1 MKKTL
6 VSLLCICSLS
16 LTACIGGSDKED
28 LGQWM
33 QTASAGLHGKVE
45 PLPELLA
52 YQPYDIQYAAA
63 GSPFA
68 PQRLEE
74 ARRKAQGNRPN
85 TNRAREILENYELNQ
100 LRLTGTINQSK
111 QYFGLIQTPDGA
123 IYRVKPG
130 NYIGP
135 NFGVVKRI
143 TETELALEETVEDI
157 NGEWIQQETSLYLLQ
172 QDQGQKP

>member
-1 MKKTL
+1 MKKSLTC
-6 VSLLCICSLS
+6 LLCISS
-16 LTACIGGSDKED
+16 ITLTGCFGSSEKEN
-28 LGQWM
+28 LEQWM
-33 QTASAGLHGKVE
+33 QSASAGLHGKVE

-52 YQPYDIQYAAA
+52 YQPYDIQYASA

-74 ARRKAQGNRPN
+74 ARKKAQGNRPN
-85 TNRAREILENYELNQ
+85 TNRVRELLENYELNQ
-100 LRLTGTINQSK
+100 IRLTGTIKQNK

-143 TETELALEETVEDI
+143 TETELVLEETVEDI
-157 NGEWIQQETSLYLLQ
+157 NGEWIQQETSLYLLL